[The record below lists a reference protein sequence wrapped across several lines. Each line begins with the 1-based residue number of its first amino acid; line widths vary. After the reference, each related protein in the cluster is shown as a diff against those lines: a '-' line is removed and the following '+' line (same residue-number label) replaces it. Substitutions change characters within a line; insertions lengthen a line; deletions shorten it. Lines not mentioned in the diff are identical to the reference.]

1 MEHLNLRYIIQRIL
15 DQLYLKP
22 FAIKYSMEI
31 FMPWKAHI
39 KIELRVFLVH
49 LQTIGFI
56 KFDMRFFMA

>member
-1 MEHLNLRYIIQRIL
+1 MEHLNLRYIVQRIL
-15 DQLYLKP
+15 DP
-22 FAIKYSMEI
+22 FAIKYSLEI

-56 KFDMRFFMA
+56 KFDMRFFIA